1 MKLRGFVDEG
11 CRGASLWSGLLLG
24 GMWLGSGGHSRISHR
39 NSSGGSGLAWR
50 GEEVM
55 GTRRLALEQDKKQ
68 GLRAQAALFGCFAG
82 SGVGND
88 EQKLGLLVLGR
99 GCQRGQGAEASGQP
113 QQMPRVAE
121 ARGRDPSS
129 PSCVRL
135 VPLSRRER
143 LLLAGVAAVLP
154 GQG

>member
-1 MKLRGFVDEG
+1 MRGI
-11 CRGASLWSGLLLG
+11 GAHPSGPGFCLG
-24 GMWLGSGGHSRISHR
+24 ECGW
-39 NSSGGSGLAWR
+39 GLAITAGFHAVTAREAQGWH

-55 GTRRLALEQDKKQ
+55 GTRRLVLEQDEKE

-82 SGVGND
+82 SGVGID
-88 EQKLGLLVLGR
+88 EQELGLLASGR
-99 GCQRGQGAEASGQP
+99 GCQRRQGAEASGQP
-113 QQMPRVAE
+113 QQMPRAAK

-135 VPLSRRER
+135 VPLSRREQS
-143 LLLAGVAAVLP
+143 LLTGVAAVLP

>member
-1 MKLRGFVDEG
+1 MRGV
-11 CRGASLWSGLLLG
+11 RVRPSGPGFCLG
-24 GMWLGSGGHSRISHR
+24 ECGW
-39 NSSGGSGLAWR
+39 GLAVTAGFHAVTAREAQGWH

-55 GTRRLALEQDKKQ
+55 GTRRLALEQDEKQ

-82 SGVGND
+82 SGVGID
-88 EQKLGLLVLGR
+88 EQKLGLLASGR